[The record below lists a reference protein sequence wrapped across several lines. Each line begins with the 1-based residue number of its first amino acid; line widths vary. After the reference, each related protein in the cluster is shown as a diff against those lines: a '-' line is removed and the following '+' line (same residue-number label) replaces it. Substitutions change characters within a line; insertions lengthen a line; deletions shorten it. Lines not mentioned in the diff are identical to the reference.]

1 MIEITPNKTIHFIG
15 IGGSGMSPIA
25 KILLEKSFKVTGSD
39 IKESVNTIR
48 LKDAGAKIFYG
59 HGESNLR
66 EADIVVVSSAIAENN
81 EEYQHALGL
90 NLPILRRAEMLN
102 FLMNACIKRIAVCGT
117 HGKTTTTS
125 MLTQVLGKLNQQ
137 PTYIIG
143 GELKDFGGNAGLGN
157 GNYFVAEADESDG
170 SFLMLNA
177 NIGILTN
184 IEAEHMNYFKTFDNL
199 MDHFKKLLTGITQKG
214 GYVVL
219 NRDDDNINQIAKT
232 LLASQIVS
240 YSVDTA
246 SEIMAT
252 DLTFSPS
259 GTAYTLILNGKPWGT
274 VKLSV
279 FGRHHVYN
287 SLATIAF
294 AVKEQLDLEAA
305 VKSLQN
311 FSGAKRRFQLIGE
324 VKGIRIYDD
333 YGHHPTEIKTTL
345 LGAKNCLNGRLIGI
359 FQPHRYS
366 RTMDF
371 LDDFAASFDAA
382 DKVIITDIYA
392 ANEQKIDGISGNTII
407 EKMKASG
414 RNHGEFIAL
423 KSHIPDKL
431 IAELSDGDIV
441 VTIGAGDIYTVA
453 KELVTRL
460 KQKEQIHP

>member
-1 MIEITPNKTIHFIG
+1 
-15 IGGSGMSPIA
+15 
-25 KILLEKSFKVTGSD
+25 
-39 IKESVNTIR
+39 
-48 LKDAGAKIFYG
+48 
-59 HGESNLR
+59 
-66 EADIVVVSSAIAENN
+66 
-81 EEYQHALGL
+81 
-90 NLPILRRAEMLN
+90 
-102 FLMNACIKRIAVCGT
+102 
-117 HGKTTTTS
+117 

-259 GTAYTLILNGKPWGT
+259 GTAYTLLLNGKPWGT